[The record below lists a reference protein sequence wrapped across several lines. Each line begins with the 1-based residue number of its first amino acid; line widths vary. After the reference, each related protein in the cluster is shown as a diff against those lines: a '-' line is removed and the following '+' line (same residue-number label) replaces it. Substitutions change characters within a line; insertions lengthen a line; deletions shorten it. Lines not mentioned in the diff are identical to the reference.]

1 MHCYIQAL
9 HTLFDSL
16 VAMNEKAGNKYLCT
30 VVAILEEFITKGGR
44 VEKQA
49 VGVLR
54 AIMGTCVRKSL
65 WINANNKMEGE
76 DD

>member
-16 VAMNEKAGNKYLCT
+16 IAMNEKAGNKYLCT

-65 WINANNKMEGE
+65 WINANKMEGE